1 MVAAGVEDSGARR
14 NIVVIGA
21 SAGGV
26 EALEALVGG
35 LPETFPAALFVVLH
49 IPAHTPSHLHSVLAS
64 AGRLAV
70 TAAQEGE
77 PILPGH
83 VYVAPT
89 DRHLLLEA
97 DRIRVTRGPKENRMR
112 PAADALFR
120 SAAYSHGQRVI
131 GIVLSGTLDDGTAGA
146 WAVKDRGGIVMVQ
159 APEDARHASMP
170 ESVLQHVAVDY
181 TRPVSG
187 MPALLERLTREPI
200 APGKGGERS
209 TSMSIETRIALEGN
223 GLQGGVMELGAL
235 SANSCPECHGVLIR
249 VQEGP
254 IVRYRCHTGHAF
266 SLQTLLAEVND
277 EIDTTLWGALRAIEE
292 RILLLR
298 ELEQL
303 ARLREDTLVADQCA
317 EQARSTEVHVQRIRE
332 LVMDHSLFGRI
343 SVARSRP

>member
-1 MVAAGVEDSGARR
+1 MEAAGLEDSGAHR
-14 NIVVIGA
+14 NIVVVGA

-26 EALEALVGG
+26 EALEVLVAG
-35 LPETFPAALFVVLH
+35 LPETFPAAVFVVLH
-49 IPAHTPSHLHSVLAS
+49 IPAHTPSQLHTVLAS
-64 AGRLAV
+64 AGRLPV

-77 PILPGH
+77 AILPGH

-89 DRHLLLEA
+89 DRHLLLEG

-112 PAADALFR
+112 PAADVLFR
-120 SAAYSHGQRVI
+120 SAAYSFGPRVI
-131 GIVLSGTLDDGTAGA
+131 SIVLSGTLDDGTAGS
-146 WAVKDRGGIVMVQ
+146 WAVKDRGGIVVVQ

-170 ESVLQHVAVDY
+170 ESVLQQVAVDY
-181 TRPVSG
+181 TRPVTG
-187 MPALLERLTREPI
+187 MPPLLERLTRETI
-200 APGKGGERS
+200 LPGSQAEHSKAIR
-209 TSMSIETRIALEGN
+209 IETRIALEGN
-223 GLQGGVMELGAL
+223 GLQGGIMDLGPL
-235 SANSCPECHGVLIR
+235 SANTCPECHGVLVR

-303 ARLREDTLVADQCA
+303 ATLRQDTLVAQECA
-317 EQARSTEVHVQRIRE
+317 QQARSTEEHVQRIRE
-332 LVMDHSLFGRI
+332 LVLDHTLFGRV
-343 SVARSRP
+343 SAARSRP